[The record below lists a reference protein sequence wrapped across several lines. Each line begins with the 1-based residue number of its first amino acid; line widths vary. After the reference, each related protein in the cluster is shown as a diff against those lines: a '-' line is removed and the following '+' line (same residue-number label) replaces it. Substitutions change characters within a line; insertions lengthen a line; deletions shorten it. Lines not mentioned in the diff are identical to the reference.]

1 MTEATQFLEFCAKQ
15 KYLPCRDEE
24 VREFFFV
31 SPKYESPEN
40 TAAKELCS
48 VCPIVTECAAEG
60 FRIKDRSAIYGGLTP
75 EDRNTILNNQEIAA

>member
-31 SPKYESPEN
+31 NPKSVTDEN
-40 TAAKELCS
+40 LMAKELCMD
-48 VCPIVTECAAEG
+48 CPIVTECAAEG

-75 EDRNTILNNQEIAA
+75 EDRNIITNNQELAA